1 MALGR
6 FMSGLAIAAMVAA
19 APVTAQAAPAAPQP
33 KVEQVSADSELR
45 GSNRLFGLVAG
56 GLIIAAILIVLL
68 RQKKANTALPPPV
81 SP

>member
-68 RQKKANTALPPPV
+68 RRTKAKTTLPPPV